1 MRDNLVRLL
10 IMIATI
16 DDIPVFNAT
25 LDEDC
30 GIIRV
35 SLVDDPAVSKDFQ
48 VFKANARP
56 MLYAVQDED
65 KHLVRGVIM
74 RADYPIYR
82 RDKSLGEYYIVY
94 KPDVIRQMAEKYLT
108 EDRANNVNIM
118 HKEDSDVEGVNM
130 VQWFIK
136 GAGVAIEGFD
146 DIADGSLFAEY
157 HVTNEDVWAEIK
169 AGTYKGFSL
178 EGYFNLEPEQSKD
191 YVQDVIDKW
200 GEYFSKI
207 KNMANFKKFAT
218 ALAKMLAKFASITT
232 DKGVLVWDT
241 EDDLK
246 VGDSVYVQGEDGT
259 RVKAEDGDYKTD
271 DGKVIKVADGKVAEI
286 VDDDAEVK
294 LGSVDTDKGKLY
306 AEGEGDLKAGDAVY
320 SDEKKETPA
329 ADGDYVTPDG
339 KTIVVKDGKVS
350 EIKDPAAEVAGAATQ
365 KFEGEDL
372 SARLDKLENIV
383 KLIITYCYIPLLD
396 ENGNFLLSKE
406 EPKETLCGR
415 LDALETA
422 MDNVATILE
431 KMGKAP
437 KAAPATEE
445 FKTTTEQKVD
455 NPRTASLMRILNAGR

>member
-1 MRDNLVRLL
+1 
-10 IMIATI
+10 MIATI

-82 RDKSLGEYYIVY
+82 RDKSLGEYYMVC

-136 GAGVAIEGFD
+136 GAGVTIEGFD

-246 VGDSVYVQGEDGT
+246 AGDSVYVQGEDGT

-286 VDDDAEVK
+286 VDDEAEVK

-350 EIKDPAAEVAGAATQ
+350 EIKDPAAEVAATATQ

-372 SARLDKLENIV
+372 SARLDKLEGIV

-396 ENGNFLLSKE
+396 KNGDFIFSKE
-406 EPKETLCGR
+406 KPKETLCGR

>member
-1 MRDNLVRLL
+1 
-10 IMIATI
+10 MITTL
-16 DDIPVFNAT
+16 DGIPVFNAT

-35 SLVDDPAVSKDFQ
+35 SLVDNPAVSKDFQ

-82 RDKSLGEYYIVY
+82 RDKSLGEYYIIY

-108 EDRANNVNIM
+108 EDCANNVNIM
-118 HKEDSDVEGVNM
+118 HKENSDVEGVNM

-207 KNMANFKKFAT
+207 KNMAKFKKFAT

-246 VGDSVYVQGEDGT
+246 AGDSVYVQSEDGT

-306 AEGEGDLKAGDAVY
+306 ADGEGDLKAGDAVY

-329 ADGDYVTPDG
+329 ADGDYVTADG
-339 KTIVVKDGKVS
+339 KTIVVKDGKVY
-350 EIKDPAAEVAGAATQ
+350 EIKDPAAQVAGAATQ

-406 EPKETLCGR
+406 KPKETLGGR

-437 KAAPATEE
+437 KAAPAIEE

>member
-1 MRDNLVRLL
+1 
-10 IMIATI
+10 MIATI

-35 SLVDDPAVSKDFQ
+35 SLVDDPAVSKNFQ
-48 VFKANARP
+48 VFNASARP

-118 HKEDSDVEGVNM
+118 HKEGSDVEGVNM

-178 EGYFNLEPEQSKD
+178 EGYFNLEPEQNEN

-246 VGDSVYVQGEDGT
+246 AGDSVYVQSEDGT

-286 VDDDAEVK
+286 MDDDAEVK

-306 AEGEGDLKAGDAVY
+306 AEGYDDLKAGDAVY
-320 SDEKKETPA
+320 ADEEKATPA

-350 EIKDPAAEVAGAATQ
+350 EIKDPEAEVDFANVH
-365 KFEGEDL
+365 KFEGEEGEDITK
-372 SARLDKLENIV
+372 RIERLENIV

-445 FKTTTEQKVD
+445 FKTTTEQKAD

>member
-1 MRDNLVRLL
+1 
-10 IMIATI
+10 MIATI

-35 SLVDDPAVSKDFQ
+35 SLVDDPAVSKNFQ

-118 HKEDSDVEGVNM
+118 HKEGSDVEGVNM

-136 GAGVAIEGFD
+136 GSGVAIEGFD

-178 EGYFNLEPEQSKD
+178 EGYFNLEPEQNED

-246 VGDSVYVQGEDGT
+246 AGDSVYVQSEDGT

-271 DGKVIKVADGKVAEI
+271 DGK
-286 VDDDAEVK
+286 
-294 LGSVDTDKGKLY
+294 
-306 AEGEGDLKAGDAVY
+306 
-320 SDEKKETPA
+320 
-329 ADGDYVTPDG
+329 
-339 KTIVVKDGKVS
+339 TIVVKDGKVS
-350 EIKDPAAEVAGAATQ
+350 EIKDPKAEVAAAATQ

-372 SARLDKLENIV
+372 SARLDKLESIV

-396 ENGNFLLSKE
+396 ENGNFIFSKE
-406 EPKETLCGR
+406 KPKETLCGR

-445 FKTTTEQKVD
+445 FKTTTEQKID

>member
-1 MRDNLVRLL
+1 
-10 IMIATI
+10 MIATI

-35 SLVDDPAVSKDFQ
+35 SLVDDPAVSKAFQ

-118 HKEDSDVEGVNM
+118 HKEGSDVDGVNM

-136 GAGVAIEGFD
+136 GAGVQIEGFD

-157 HVTNEDVWAEIK
+157 HVTNEEVWAEIK

-178 EGYFNLEPEQSKD
+178 EGYFNLEPEQNRD
-191 YVQDVIDKW
+191 YVQDVIDEW

-207 KNMANFKKFAT
+207 KNMTKFKKFAT

-246 VGDSVYVQGEDGT
+246 AGDSVYVQSEDGT

-271 DGKVIKVADGKVAEI
+271 DGKIIKVADGKVAEI
-286 VDDDAEVK
+286 VDDEAEVK

-306 AEGEGDLKAGDAVY
+306 AEGYDDLKAGDAVY
-320 SDEKKETPA
+320 ADEQKTTPA
-329 ADGDYVTPDG
+329 ADGDYVTADG

-350 EIKDPAAEVAGAATQ
+350 EIKDPEAEVDFS
-365 KFEGEDL
+365 KEHNFEGEVGEDL
-372 SARLDKLENIV
+372 TKRIERLENIV
-383 KLIITYCYIPLLD
+383 KLIINFCYLPLLD
-396 ENGNFLLSKE
+396 ENGNFVFSKE
-406 EPKETLCGR
+406 EPKDTLGGR

-445 FKTTTEQKVD
+445 FKTTTEQKID

>member
-1 MRDNLVRLL
+1 
-10 IMIATI
+10 MIATI

-25 LDEDC
+25 LDKDC

-82 RDKSLGEYYIVY
+82 RNKSLGEYYIVY

-136 GAGVAIEGFD
+136 GAGVAIDGFD

-157 HVTNEDVWAEIK
+157 HVTNKDVWAEIK
-169 AGTYKGFSL
+169 AGIYKGFSL
-178 EGYFNLEPEQSKD
+178 EGLFNLEPEQNKD

-246 VGDSVYVQGEDGT
+246 AGDSVYVQGEDGT

-286 VDDDAEVK
+286 VDDDAQVK

-350 EIKDPAAEVAGAATQ
+350 EIKDPEAHVAAAATQ

-372 SARLDKLENIV
+372 SARLDKLESIV
-383 KLIITYCYIPLLD
+383 KLIITYCYIPLLN
-396 ENGNFLLSKE
+396 ENGDFLLSKE

-437 KAAPATEE
+437 KAAPATVE
-445 FKTTTEQKVD
+445 FKTQAEQPKVD

>member
-1 MRDNLVRLL
+1 
-10 IMIATI
+10 MIATI

-35 SLVDDPAVSKDFQ
+35 SLVDDPAVSKNFQ
-48 VFKANARP
+48 VFNANARP

-118 HKEDSDVEGVNM
+118 HKEGSDVEGVNM

-178 EGYFNLEPEQSKD
+178 EGYFNLEPEQNED

-246 VGDSVYVQGEDGT
+246 AGDSVYVQSEDGT

-294 LGSVDTDKGKLY
+294 LGSVDTDKGRLY
-306 AEGEGDLKAGDAVY
+306 AEGYDDLKAGAAVY
-320 SDEKKETPA
+320 SDEKMETPA

-350 EIKDPAAEVAGAATQ
+350 EIKDPEAEVDFAKAH
-365 KFEGEDL
+365 KFEGEVGDDL
-372 SARLDKLENIV
+372 TKRIERLENVV
-383 KLIITYCYIPLLD
+383 KLIINFCYLPLLD
-396 ENGNFLLSKE
+396 ENGNFIFSKE
-406 EPKETLCGR
+406 KPKETICGR

-445 FKTTTEQKVD
+445 FKTTTEQKID
-455 NPRTASLMRILNAGR
+455 NPRTTSLMRILNAGR

>member
-1 MRDNLVRLL
+1 
-10 IMIATI
+10 MIATI

-48 VFKANARP
+48 VFNANARP

-82 RDKSLGEYYIVY
+82 RDKKLGEYYIVY

-118 HKEDSDVEGVNM
+118 HKEGSDVEGVNM

-136 GAGVAIEGFD
+136 GAGVAIDGFD

-178 EGYFNLEPEQSKD
+178 EGYFNLEPEQSED
-191 YVQDVIDKW
+191 YVQNVIDKW

-207 KNMANFKKFAT
+207 KNMTKFKKFAT

-246 VGDSVYVQGEDGT
+246 AGDSVYVQNEDGT

-294 LGSVDTDKGKLY
+294 LGSVDTDKGRLY
-306 AEGEGDLKAGDAVY
+306 AEGYDDLKAGAAVY
-320 SDEKKETPA
+320 SDENMATPA

-350 EIKDPAAEVAGAATQ
+350 EIKDPEAEVDFAKAH
-365 KFEGEDL
+365 KFEGEGDDL
-372 SARLDKLENIV
+372 YSRIDKLETIV
-383 KLIITYCYIPLLD
+383 KLIINFCYLPLLD
-396 ENGNFLLSKE
+396 ENGNFVFSKE
-406 EPKETLCGR
+406 EPKETICGR

-445 FKTTTEQKVD
+445 FKTTTEQKID

>member
-1 MRDNLVRLL
+1 
-10 IMIATI
+10 MIATI

-82 RDKSLGEYYIVY
+82 RDKKLGEYYVIY

-118 HKEDSDVEGVNM
+118 HKEGSDVEGVNM

-136 GAGVAIEGFD
+136 GSGVQIEGFD

-178 EGYFNLEPEQSKD
+178 EGYFCLEPEQSKD

-246 VGDSVYVQGEDGT
+246 AGDSVYVQGEDGT

-286 VDDDAEVK
+286 VDDEAEVK

-306 AEGEGDLKAGDAVY
+306 AEGEGDLKAGDAVF

-329 ADGDYVTPDG
+329 ADGDYVTADG

-350 EIKDPAAEVAGAATQ
+350 EIKDPAAEVTAAAQ
-365 KFEGEDL
+365 KFEGEQGDDL
-372 SARLDKLENIV
+372 TKRIERLENIV
-383 KLIITYCYIPLLD
+383 KLIINFCCLPLLD
-396 ENGNFLLSKE
+396 KNGDFLLSKE
-406 EPKETLCGR
+406 EPKETIGGR

>member
-1 MRDNLVRLL
+1 
-10 IMIATI
+10 MIATI

-25 LDEDC
+25 IDEDC

-35 SLVDDPAVSKDFQ
+35 SLVDDPAVSKNFQ
-48 VFKANARP
+48 VFNANARP

-118 HKEDSDVEGVNM
+118 HKEGSDVEGVNM

-136 GAGVAIEGFD
+136 GAGVAIDGFD

-178 EGYFNLEPEQSKD
+178 EGYFNLEPEQNEN

-246 VGDSVYVQGEDGT
+246 AGDSVYVQSEDGT

-286 VDDDAEVK
+286 MDDDAEVK

-306 AEGEGDLKAGDAVY
+306 AEGYDDLKAGDAVY
-320 SDEKKETPA
+320 ADEEKATPA

-350 EIKDPAAEVAGAATQ
+350 EIKDPEAEVDFANVH
-365 KFEGEDL
+365 KFEGEEGEDITK
-372 SARLDKLENIV
+372 RIERLENIV

-415 LDALETA
+415 LDALEAA

-445 FKTTTEQKVD
+445 FKTTTEQKAD

>member
-1 MRDNLVRLL
+1 
-10 IMIATI
+10 MIATI
-16 DDIPVFNAT
+16 DNIPVFNAV

-48 VFKANARP
+48 VFKENARP

-108 EDRANNVNIM
+108 EDRANNVNLM
-118 HKEDSDVEGVNM
+118 HKEDSDVEGVSL

-169 AGTYKGFSL
+169 AGMYKGFSL
-178 EGYFNLEPEQSKD
+178 EGYFYLEPEQSKD

-246 VGDSVYVQGEDGT
+246 AGDSVYVQGEDGT

-286 VDDDAEVK
+286 VDDEAEVK
-294 LGSVDTDKGKLY
+294 LDSVDTDKGKLY

-445 FKTTTEQKVD
+445 FKTTTEQPKTD

>member
-1 MRDNLVRLL
+1 
-10 IMIATI
+10 MIATI

-35 SLVDDPAVSKDFQ
+35 SLVDDPAVSKNFQ
-48 VFKANARP
+48 VFNASARP

-118 HKEDSDVEGVNM
+118 HKEGSDVEGVNM

-136 GAGVAIEGFD
+136 GAGVAIDGFD

-200 GEYFSKI
+200 GEYFQKI

-246 VGDSVYVQGEDGT
+246 AGDSVYVQSEDGT

-286 VDDDAEVK
+286 VDDEAEVK

-306 AEGEGDLKAGDAVY
+306 AEGYDDLKAGDAVY
-320 SDEKKETPA
+320 ADEEKATPA

-350 EIKDPAAEVAGAATQ
+350 EIKDPEAEVDFANVH
-365 KFEGEDL
+365 KFEGEEGEDITK
-372 SARLDKLENIV
+372 RIERLENIV

-415 LDALETA
+415 LDALESA

-445 FKTTTEQKVD
+445 FKTTTEQKAD

>member
-1 MRDNLVRLL
+1 
-10 IMIATI
+10 MIATI

-25 LDEDC
+25 IDEDC

-35 SLVDDPAVSKDFQ
+35 SLVDDPAVSKAFQ
-48 VFKANARP
+48 VFKTDARP

-118 HKEDSDVEGVNM
+118 HKEGSDVEGVNM

-178 EGYFNLEPEQSKD
+178 EGYFNLEPEQNED

-246 VGDSVYVQGEDGT
+246 AGDSVYVQSEDGT

-306 AEGEGDLKAGDAVY
+306 AEGYDDLKAGDAVY
-320 SDEKKETPA
+320 ADEQKATPA

-350 EIKDPAAEVAGAATQ
+350 EIKDPEAEVDFS
-365 KFEGEDL
+365 KEHNFEGEVGEDL
-372 SARLDKLENIV
+372 TKRIERLENIV
-383 KLIITYCYIPLLD
+383 KLIINFCYLPLLD
-396 ENGNFLLSKE
+396 ENGNFVFSKE
-406 EPKETLCGR
+406 EPKETLGGR

-445 FKTTTEQKVD
+445 FKTTTEQKID

>member
-1 MRDNLVRLL
+1 
-10 IMIATI
+10 MIATI

-48 VFKANARP
+48 VFKANVRQ
-56 MLYAVQDED
+56 MLYTVQDED

-246 VGDSVYVQGEDGT
+246 AGDSVYVQGEDGT

-350 EIKDPAAEVAGAATQ
+350 EIKDPAAEVAADATQ
-365 KFEGEDL
+365 KLEGEDL
-372 SARLDKLENIV
+372 SARLDKLESIV
-383 KLIITYCYIPLLD
+383 KLIISYCYIPLLD

>member
-1 MRDNLVRLL
+1 
-10 IMIATI
+10 MIATI

-25 LDEDC
+25 LNEDC

-246 VGDSVYVQGEDGT
+246 AGDSVYVQGEDGT
-259 RVKAEDGDYKTD
+259 RVKAEDGNYKTD
-271 DGKVIKVADGKVAEI
+271 DGKVIKVVDGKVAEI

-306 AEGEGDLKAGDAVY
+306 AEDEGDLKAGDAVY
-320 SDEKKETPA
+320 SDEKKETPV
-329 ADGDYVTPDG
+329 ADGDYVTADG

-350 EIKDPAAEVAGAATQ
+350 EIKDPEAEVAAAATQ

-372 SARLDKLENIV
+372 SARLERLENIV
-383 KLIITYCYIPLLD
+383 KLIINFCYLPLLD

-437 KAAPATEE
+437 KAASATEE

>member
-1 MRDNLVRLL
+1 
-10 IMIATI
+10 MIATI

-35 SLVDDPAVSKDFQ
+35 SLVDDPAVSKNFQ
-48 VFKANARP
+48 VFNANARP

-94 KPDVIRQMAEKYLT
+94 KPDVIRQMAEKYLS

-118 HKEDSDVEGVNM
+118 HKEGSDVEGVNM

-136 GAGVAIEGFD
+136 GAGVAIDGFD

-178 EGYFNLEPEQSKD
+178 EGYFNLEPEQNEN

-246 VGDSVYVQGEDGT
+246 AGDSVYVQSEDGT

-286 VDDDAEVK
+286 VDDEAEVK

-306 AEGEGDLKAGDAVY
+306 AEGYDDLKAGDAVY
-320 SDEKKETPA
+320 ADEKKATPA

-350 EIKDPAAEVAGAATQ
+350 EIKDPEAEVDFANVH
-365 KFEGEDL
+365 KFEGEEGEDITK
-372 SARLDKLENIV
+372 RIERLENIV

-415 LDALETA
+415 LDALEAA

-445 FKTTTEQKVD
+445 FKTTTEQKAD

>member
-1 MRDNLVRLL
+1 
-10 IMIATI
+10 MIATI

-25 LDEDC
+25 IDEDC

-35 SLVDDPAVSKDFQ
+35 SLVDDPAVSKAFQ
-48 VFKANARP
+48 VFKAGARP

-118 HKEDSDVEGVNM
+118 HKEGSDVEGVNM

-178 EGYFNLEPEQSKD
+178 EGYFNLEPEQNED

-246 VGDSVYVQGEDGT
+246 AGDSVYVQSEDGT

-306 AEGEGDLKAGDAVY
+306 AEGYDDLKAGDAVY
-320 SDEKKETPA
+320 ADEQKATPA

-350 EIKDPAAEVAGAATQ
+350 EIKDPEAEVDFS
-365 KFEGEDL
+365 KEHNFEGEVGEDL
-372 SARLDKLENIV
+372 TKRIERLENIV
-383 KLIITYCYIPLLD
+383 KLIINFCYLPLLD
-396 ENGNFLLSKE
+396 ENGNFVFSKE
-406 EPKETLCGR
+406 EPKETLGGR

-445 FKTTTEQKVD
+445 FKTTTEQKID

>member
-1 MRDNLVRLL
+1 
-10 IMIATI
+10 MIATI

-35 SLVDDPAVSKDFQ
+35 SLVDDPAVSKNFQ
-48 VFKANARP
+48 VFNASARP

-118 HKEDSDVEGVNM
+118 HKEGSDVEGVNM

-136 GAGVAIEGFD
+136 GAGVAIDGFD

-178 EGYFNLEPEQSKD
+178 EGYFNLEPEQNEN

-246 VGDSVYVQGEDGT
+246 AGDSVYVQSEDGT

-286 VDDDAEVK
+286 VDDEAEVK

-306 AEGEGDLKAGDAVY
+306 AEGYDDLKAGDAVY
-320 SDEKKETPA
+320 ADEGKATPA

-350 EIKDPAAEVAGAATQ
+350 EIKDPEAEVDFANVH
-365 KFEGEDL
+365 KFEGEEGEDITK
-372 SARLDKLENIV
+372 RIERLENIV

-445 FKTTTEQKVD
+445 FKTTTEQKAD

>member
-1 MRDNLVRLL
+1 
-10 IMIATI
+10 
-16 DDIPVFNAT
+16 
-25 LDEDC
+25 
-30 GIIRV
+30 
-35 SLVDDPAVSKDFQ
+35 
-48 VFKANARP
+48 

-118 HKEDSDVEGVNM
+118 HKEGSDVEGVNM

-178 EGYFNLEPEQSKD
+178 EGYFNLEPEQNEN

-246 VGDSVYVQGEDGT
+246 AGDSVYVQSEDGT

-286 VDDDAEVK
+286 MDDEAEVK

-306 AEGEGDLKAGDAVY
+306 AEGYDDLKAGDAVY
-320 SDEKKETPA
+320 ADEEKATPA

-350 EIKDPAAEVAGAATQ
+350 EIKDPEAEVDFANVH
-365 KFEGEDL
+365 KFEGEEGEDITK
-372 SARLDKLENIV
+372 RIERLENIV

-415 LDALETA
+415 LDALEAA

-445 FKTTTEQKVD
+445 FKTTTEQKAD

>member
-1 MRDNLVRLL
+1 
-10 IMIATI
+10 MIATI

-25 LDEDC
+25 IDEDC

-35 SLVDDPAVSKDFQ
+35 SLVDNPAVSKNFQ
-48 VFKANARP
+48 VFKANAQP

-82 RDKSLGEYYIVY
+82 RDKKLGEYYVVY
-94 KPDVIRQMAEKYLT
+94 KPDVIRQMAEKYLK

-118 HKEDSDVEGVNM
+118 HKEGSDVEGVNM

-136 GAGVAIEGFD
+136 GAGVAIDGFD

-169 AGTYKGFSL
+169 AGTYKGFSI
-178 EGYFNLEPEQSKD
+178 EVYFNLEPEQNEN

-246 VGDSVYVQGEDGT
+246 AGDSVYVQGEDGT

-271 DGKVIKVADGKVAEI
+271 DGKVIKVVDGKVAEI
-286 VDDDAEVK
+286 VDDEAEVK
-294 LGSVDTDKGKLY
+294 LGSVDTDKGRLY
-306 AEGEGDLKAGDAVY
+306 AEGDDDLKAGDAVFA
-320 SDEKKETPA
+320 DEKKETPA
-329 ADGDYVTPDG
+329 ADGDYVTADG

-350 EIKDPAAEVAGAATQ
+350 EIKDPKAEVATAATQ

-372 SARLDKLENIV
+372 SARLDKLERIV
-383 KLIITYCYIPLLD
+383 KLIINFCYLPLLD
-396 ENGNFLLSKE
+396 GDGNFLFSKE
-406 EPKETLCGR
+406 KPKDTLCGR

-445 FKTTTEQKVD
+445 FKTTTEQKID

>member
-1 MRDNLVRLL
+1 
-10 IMIATI
+10 
-16 DDIPVFNAT
+16 
-25 LDEDC
+25 
-30 GIIRV
+30 
-35 SLVDDPAVSKDFQ
+35 
-48 VFKANARP
+48 

-118 HKEDSDVEGVNM
+118 HKEGSDVEGVNM

-178 EGYFNLEPEQSKD
+178 EGYFNLEPEQNED

-246 VGDSVYVQGEDGT
+246 AGDSVYVQSEDGT

-306 AEGEGDLKAGDAVY
+306 AEGYDDLKAGDAVY
-320 SDEKKETPA
+320 ADEQKATPA

-350 EIKDPAAEVAGAATQ
+350 EIKDPEAEVDFS
-365 KFEGEDL
+365 KEHNFEGEVGEDL
-372 SARLDKLENIV
+372 TKRIERLENIV
-383 KLIITYCYIPLLD
+383 KLIINFCYLPLLD
-396 ENGNFLLSKE
+396 ENGNFVFSKE
-406 EPKETLCGR
+406 EPKGTLGGR

-445 FKTTTEQKVD
+445 FKTTTEQKID

>member
-1 MRDNLVRLL
+1 
-10 IMIATI
+10 MIATI

-35 SLVDDPAVSKDFQ
+35 SLVDDPAVSKNFQ
-48 VFKANARP
+48 VFNANARP

-118 HKEDSDVEGVNM
+118 HKEGSDVEGVNM

-136 GAGVAIEGFD
+136 GAGVAIDGFD

-178 EGYFNLEPEQSKD
+178 EGYFNLEPEQNEN

-200 GEYFSKI
+200 GEYFQKI

-246 VGDSVYVQGEDGT
+246 AGDSVYVQSEDGT

-286 VDDDAEVK
+286 MDDDAEVK

-306 AEGEGDLKAGDAVY
+306 AEGYDDLKAGDAVY
-320 SDEKKETPA
+320 ADEEKATPA

-350 EIKDPAAEVAGAATQ
+350 EIKDPQAEVDFANVH
-365 KFEGEDL
+365 KFEGEEGEDITK
-372 SARLDKLENIV
+372 RIERLENIV

-415 LDALETA
+415 LDALEAA

-445 FKTTTEQKVD
+445 FKTTTEQKAD

>member
-1 MRDNLVRLL
+1 
-10 IMIATI
+10 MIATI

-246 VGDSVYVQGEDGT
+246 AGDSVYVQGEDGT

-329 ADGDYVTPDG
+329 ADGDYVTADG

-445 FKTTTEQKVD
+445 FKTTTEQPKTD

>member
-1 MRDNLVRLL
+1 
-10 IMIATI
+10 MIATI

-25 LDEDC
+25 LDENC

-56 MLYAVQDED
+56 MLYAVQNED

-74 RADYPIYR
+74 RADYPIR
-82 RDKSLGEYYIVY
+82 RRNKSLGEYYVVY
-94 KPDVIRQMAEKYLT
+94 KPDVIRQMAEKYLA

-118 HKEDSDVEGVNM
+118 HKKDSDVEGVNM

-136 GAGVAIEGFD
+136 GAGVAIDGFD
-146 DIADGSLFAEY
+146 DISDGSLFAEY

-178 EGYFNLEPEQSKD
+178 EGYFNLEPEQNEN

-246 VGDSVYVQGEDGT
+246 AGDSVYVQGEDGT

-271 DGKVIKVADGKVAEI
+271 DRKVIKVVDGKVAEI
-286 VDDDAEVK
+286 VDDKAEVK

-306 AEGEGDLKAGDAVY
+306 ADGDDDLEAGAAVY

-350 EIKDPAAEVAGAATQ
+350 EIKDPKTEVATGATQ
-365 KFEGEDL
+365 KLEGEDL
-372 SARLDKLENIV
+372 SARLDKLESIV
-383 KLIITYCYIPLLD
+383 KLIIYFCYLPLLD
-396 ENGNFLLSKE
+396 GDGNFIFSKE
-406 EPKETLCGR
+406 KPKETLGGR

-445 FKTTTEQKVD
+445 FKTTTEQKID

>member
-1 MRDNLVRLL
+1 
-10 IMIATI
+10 MIATI

-35 SLVDDPAVSKDFQ
+35 SLVDDPAVSKNFQ

-118 HKEDSDVEGVNM
+118 HKEGSDVEGVNM

-136 GAGVAIEGFD
+136 GAGVAIDGFD

-178 EGYFNLEPEQSKD
+178 EGYFNLEPEQNEN

-207 KNMANFKKFAT
+207 KNMAKFKKFAT

-246 VGDSVYVQGEDGT
+246 AGDSVYVQGEDGT

-271 DGKVIKVADGKVAEI
+271 DGKVIKVVDGKVAEI

-294 LGSVDTDKGKLY
+294 LGSVDTDKGRLY
-306 AEGEGDLKAGDAVY
+306 ADGEGDLKAGDAVY
-320 SDEKKETPA
+320 ADEKKETPA

-350 EIKDPAAEVAGAATQ
+350 EIKDPKAEVATAATQ

-372 SARLDKLENIV
+372 SARLDKLEIIV

-406 EPKETLCGR
+406 KPKETLCGR
-415 LDALETA
+415 LDALESA

-437 KAAPATEE
+437 KAVPATEE
-445 FKTTTEQKVD
+445 FKTTTEQKIE

>member
-1 MRDNLVRLL
+1 
-10 IMIATI
+10 MIATI
-16 DDIPVFNAT
+16 DDIPVFNAI

-35 SLVDDPAVSKDFQ
+35 SLVDDPAVSKNFQ
-48 VFKANARP
+48 VFNASARP

-118 HKEDSDVEGVNM
+118 HKEGSDVEGVNM

-178 EGYFNLEPEQSKD
+178 EGYFNLEPEQSRD

-246 VGDSVYVQGEDGT
+246 AGDSVYVQSEDGT

-286 VDDDAEVK
+286 VDDEAEVK

-306 AEGEGDLKAGDAVY
+306 AEGYDDLKAGDAVY
-320 SDEKKETPA
+320 ADEEKATPA

-350 EIKDPAAEVAGAATQ
+350 EIKDPEAEVDFANVH
-365 KFEGEDL
+365 KFEGEEGEDITK
-372 SARLDKLENIV
+372 RIERLENIV

-445 FKTTTEQKVD
+445 FKTTTEQKAD

>member
-1 MRDNLVRLL
+1 
-10 IMIATI
+10 MIATI

-35 SLVDDPAVSKDFQ
+35 SLVDDPAVSKNFQ
-48 VFKANARP
+48 VFNASARP

-74 RADYPIYR
+74 RANYPIYR

-118 HKEDSDVEGVNM
+118 HKEGSDVEGVNM

-136 GAGVAIEGFD
+136 GAGVAIDGFD

-178 EGYFNLEPEQSKD
+178 EGYFNLEPEQNEN

-246 VGDSVYVQGEDGT
+246 AGDSVYVQSEDGT

-286 VDDDAEVK
+286 MDDDAEVK

-306 AEGEGDLKAGDAVY
+306 AEGYDDLKAGDAVY
-320 SDEKKETPA
+320 ADEGKATPA

-350 EIKDPAAEVAGAATQ
+350 EIKDPEAEVDFANVH
-365 KFEGEDL
+365 KFEGEEGEDITK
-372 SARLDKLENIV
+372 RIERLENIV

-415 LDALETA
+415 LDALEAA

-445 FKTTTEQKVD
+445 FKTTTEQKAD

>member
-1 MRDNLVRLL
+1 
-10 IMIATI
+10 MIATI

-35 SLVDDPAVSKDFQ
+35 SLVDDPAVSKNFQ

-118 HKEDSDVEGVNM
+118 HKEGSDVEGVNM

-178 EGYFNLEPEQSKD
+178 EGYFNLEPEQNED

-246 VGDSVYVQGEDGT
+246 AGDSVYVQSEDGT

-286 VDDDAEVK
+286 VDDEAEVK
-294 LGSVDTDKGKLY
+294 LGSVDTDKGRLY
-306 AEGEGDLKAGDAVY
+306 AEGDDDLKAGAAVY
-320 SDEKKETPA
+320 SDEKMETPA

-350 EIKDPAAEVAGAATQ
+350 EIKDPEAEVDFAKAH
-365 KFEGEDL
+365 KFEGEEGDDL
-372 SARLDKLENIV
+372 TKRIERLENVV
-383 KLIITYCYIPLLD
+383 KLIINFCYLPLLD
-396 ENGNFLLSKE
+396 ENGNFLFSKE
-406 EPKETLCGR
+406 KPKETLGGR

-445 FKTTTEQKVD
+445 FKTTTEQKID

>member
-1 MRDNLVRLL
+1 
-10 IMIATI
+10 MIATI
-16 DDIPVFNAT
+16 DNIPVFNAV

-82 RDKSLGEYYIVY
+82 RNKSLGEYYIVY

-178 EGYFNLEPEQSKD
+178 EGYFNLEPEQNKD

-246 VGDSVYVQGEDGT
+246 
-259 RVKAEDGDYKTD
+259 
-271 DGKVIKVADGKVAEI
+271 
-286 VDDDAEVK
+286 
-294 LGSVDTDKGKLY
+294 
-306 AEGEGDLKAGDAVY
+306 AGDAVF

-329 ADGDYVTPDG
+329 ADGDYVTADG

-350 EIKDPAAEVAGAATQ
+350 EIKDPEAKVAAASQ

-372 SARLDKLENIV
+372 TKRIEHLENMV
-383 KLIITYCYIPLLD
+383 KLIISYCYLPLLD

-406 EPKETLCGR
+406 EPKETLGGR

>member
-1 MRDNLVRLL
+1 
-10 IMIATI
+10 MIATI

-35 SLVDDPAVSKDFQ
+35 SLVDDPAVSKNFQ
-48 VFKANARP
+48 VFNASARP
-56 MLYAVQDED
+56 MLYALQDED

-118 HKEDSDVEGVNM
+118 HKEGSDVEGVNM

-178 EGYFNLEPEQSKD
+178 EGYFNLEPEQNEN

-246 VGDSVYVQGEDGT
+246 AGDSVYVQSEDGT

-286 VDDDAEVK
+286 MDDDAEVK

-306 AEGEGDLKAGDAVY
+306 AEGYDDLKAGDAVY
-320 SDEKKETPA
+320 ADEEKATPA

-350 EIKDPAAEVAGAATQ
+350 EIKDPEAEVDFANVH
-365 KFEGEDL
+365 KFEGEEGEDITK
-372 SARLDKLENIV
+372 RIERLENIV

-445 FKTTTEQKVD
+445 FKTTTEQKAD

>member
-1 MRDNLVRLL
+1 
-10 IMIATI
+10 MIATI

-48 VFKANARP
+48 VFNANARP

-118 HKEDSDVEGVNM
+118 HKEGSDVEGVNM

-246 VGDSVYVQGEDGT
+246 AGDSVYVQGEDGT

-286 VDDDAEVK
+286 VDDEAEVK
-294 LGSVDTDKGKLY
+294 LGSVDTDKGRLY
-306 AEGEGDLKAGDAVY
+306 AEGYDDLKAGAAVY
-320 SDEKKETPA
+320 SDEKMETPA

-350 EIKDPAAEVAGAATQ
+350 EIKDPEAEVDFAKEH
-365 KFEGEDL
+365 KFEGEVGEDL
-372 SARLDKLENIV
+372 TKRIERLENVV
-383 KLIITYCYIPLLD
+383 KLIINLCYLPLLD
-396 ENGNFLLSKE
+396 ENGNFIFSKE
-406 EPKETLCGR
+406 KPKETLGGR

-445 FKTTTEQKVD
+445 FKTTTEQKID

>member
-1 MRDNLVRLL
+1 
-10 IMIATI
+10 MIATI

-25 LDEDC
+25 LDENC

-56 MLYAVQDED
+56 MLYAVQNED

-74 RADYPIYR
+74 RADYPIR
-82 RDKSLGEYYIVY
+82 RRNKSLGEYYVVY
-94 KPDVIRQMAEKYLT
+94 KPDVIRQMAEKYLA

-118 HKEDSDVEGVNM
+118 HKKDSDVEGVNM

-136 GAGVAIEGFD
+136 GTGVAIDGFD
-146 DIADGSLFAEY
+146 DISDGSLFAEY

-178 EGYFNLEPEQSKD
+178 EGYFNLEPEQNEN

-246 VGDSVYVQGEDGT
+246 AGDSVYVQGEDGT

-271 DGKVIKVADGKVAEI
+271 DRKVIKVVDGKVAEI
-286 VDDDAEVK
+286 VDDKAEVK

-306 AEGEGDLKAGDAVY
+306 ADGDDDLEAGAAVY

-350 EIKDPAAEVAGAATQ
+350 EIKDPKAEVATGATQ
-365 KFEGEDL
+365 KLEGEDL
-372 SARLDKLENIV
+372 SARLDKLESIV
-383 KLIITYCYIPLLD
+383 KLIIYFCYLPLLD
-396 ENGNFLLSKE
+396 GDGNFIFSKE
-406 EPKETLCGR
+406 KPKETLGGR

-445 FKTTTEQKVD
+445 FKTTTEQKID

>member
-1 MRDNLVRLL
+1 
-10 IMIATI
+10 MIATI

-35 SLVDDPAVSKDFQ
+35 SLVDDPAVSKNFQ
-48 VFKANARP
+48 VFNASARP

-118 HKEDSDVEGVNM
+118 HKEGSDVEGVNM

-136 GAGVAIEGFD
+136 GAGVAIDGFD

-200 GEYFSKI
+200 GEYFQKI

-246 VGDSVYVQGEDGT
+246 AGDSVYVQSEDGT

-286 VDDDAEVK
+286 MDDDAEVK

-306 AEGEGDLKAGDAVY
+306 AEGYDDLKAGDAVY
-320 SDEKKETPA
+320 ADEKKATPA

-350 EIKDPAAEVAGAATQ
+350 EIKDPEAEVDFANVH
-365 KFEGEDL
+365 KFEGEEGEDITK
-372 SARLDKLENIV
+372 RIERLENIV

-396 ENGNFLLSKE
+396 ENGNFLFSKE
-406 EPKETLCGR
+406 KPKETLCGR
-415 LDALETA
+415 LDALEAA

-445 FKTTTEQKVD
+445 FKTTTEQKAD

>member
-1 MRDNLVRLL
+1 
-10 IMIATI
+10 MIATI

-35 SLVDDPAVSKDFQ
+35 SLVDDPAVSKNFQ
-48 VFKANARP
+48 VFKESARP
-56 MLYAVQDED
+56 MLYAVQNED

-82 RDKSLGEYYIVY
+82 RDKSFGEYYIVY

-108 EDRANNVNIM
+108 EDRTNNVNIM
-118 HKEDSDVEGVNM
+118 HREGSDVEGVNM

-136 GAGVAIEGFD
+136 GAGVTIEGFD

-178 EGYFNLEPEQSKD
+178 EGYFNLEPEQNEN

-246 VGDSVYVQGEDGT
+246 AGDSVYVQSEDGT

-294 LGSVDTDKGKLY
+294 LGSVDTDKGRLY
-306 AEGEGDLKAGDAVY
+306 AEGYDDLKAGAAVY
-320 SDEKKETPA
+320 SDEKMETPA

-339 KTIVVKDGKVS
+339 KTIVVRDGKVS
-350 EIKDPAAEVAGAATQ
+350 EIKDPEAEVDFAKEH
-365 KFEGEDL
+365 KFEGEVGEDL
-372 SARLDKLENIV
+372 TKRIERLENVV
-383 KLIITYCYIPLLD
+383 KLIINFCYLPLLD
-396 ENGNFLLSKE
+396 ENGNFIFSKE
-406 EPKETLCGR
+406 KPKETLGGR

-445 FKTTTEQKVD
+445 FKTTTEQKID
-455 NPRTASLMRILNAGR
+455 NPRTTSLMRILNAGR

>member
-1 MRDNLVRLL
+1 
-10 IMIATI
+10 MIATI

-136 GAGVAIEGFD
+136 GAGVAIDGFD

-178 EGYFNLEPEQSKD
+178 EGYFNLEPEQNKD

-207 KNMANFKKFAT
+207 KNMAKLKKFAT

-246 VGDSVYVQGEDGT
+246 AGDSVYVQGEDGT

-350 EIKDPAAEVAGAATQ
+350 EIKDPAAEVAAATTQ

-372 SARLDKLENIV
+372 SARLDKLESIV

-396 ENGNFLLSKE
+396 ENGDFLLSKE

-415 LDALETA
+415 LDALESA

-455 NPRTASLMRILNAGR
+455 NPRQASLMRILNAGR

>member
-1 MRDNLVRLL
+1 
-10 IMIATI
+10 MIATI
-16 DDIPVFNAT
+16 DDIPVFNAI

-35 SLVDDPAVSKDFQ
+35 SLVDDPAVSKNFQ
-48 VFKANARP
+48 VFNASARP

-94 KPDVIRQMAEKYLT
+94 KPDVIRQMAEKYLS

-118 HKEDSDVEGVNM
+118 HKEGSDVEGVNM

-136 GAGVAIEGFD
+136 GAGVAIDGFD

-178 EGYFNLEPEQSKD
+178 EGYFNLEPEQNEN

-246 VGDSVYVQGEDGT
+246 AGDSVYVQSEDGT

-306 AEGEGDLKAGDAVY
+306 AEGYDDLKAGDAVY
-320 SDEKKETPA
+320 ADEEKATPA

-350 EIKDPAAEVAGAATQ
+350 EIKDPEAEVDFANVH
-365 KFEGEDL
+365 KFEGEEGEDITK
-372 SARLDKLENIV
+372 RIERLENIV

-415 LDALETA
+415 LDALEAA

-445 FKTTTEQKVD
+445 FKTTTEQKAD

>member
-1 MRDNLVRLL
+1 
-10 IMIATI
+10 MIATI

-25 LDEDC
+25 IDEDC

-35 SLVDDPAVSKDFQ
+35 SLVDDPAVSKAFQ
-48 VFKANARP
+48 VFKADARP

-118 HKEDSDVEGVNM
+118 HKEGSDVEGVNM

-178 EGYFNLEPEQSKD
+178 EGYFNLEPEQNED

-246 VGDSVYVQGEDGT
+246 AGDSVYVQSEDGT

-306 AEGEGDLKAGDAVY
+306 AEGYDDLKAGDAVY
-320 SDEKKETPA
+320 ADEQKATPA

-350 EIKDPAAEVAGAATQ
+350 EIKDPEAEVDFS
-365 KFEGEDL
+365 KEHNFEGEVGEDL
-372 SARLDKLENIV
+372 TKRIERLENIV
-383 KLIITYCYIPLLD
+383 KLIINFCYLPLLD
-396 ENGNFLLSKE
+396 ENGNFVFSKE
-406 EPKETLCGR
+406 EPKETLGGR

-445 FKTTTEQKVD
+445 FKTTTEQKID

>member
-1 MRDNLVRLL
+1 
-10 IMIATI
+10 
-16 DDIPVFNAT
+16 
-25 LDEDC
+25 
-30 GIIRV
+30 
-35 SLVDDPAVSKDFQ
+35 
-48 VFKANARP
+48 
-56 MLYAVQDED
+56 MLYAVQNED

-118 HKEDSDVEGVNM
+118 HKEGSDVEGVNM

-178 EGYFNLEPEQSKD
+178 EGYFNLEPEQNKD

-246 VGDSVYVQGEDGT
+246 AGDSVYVQSEDGT

-271 DGKVIKVADGKVAEI
+271 DGKVIKVVDGKVAEI

-294 LGSVDTDKGKLY
+294 LGSVDTDKGRLY
-306 AEGEGDLKAGDAVY
+306 ADGYDDLKAGSAVY
-320 SDEKKETPA
+320 SDEKMETPA

-350 EIKDPAAEVAGAATQ
+350 EIKDPEAEVDFAKDH
-365 KFEGEDL
+365 KFEGEVGEDL
-372 SARLDKLENIV
+372 NKRIERLENVV
-383 KLIITYCYIPLLD
+383 KLIINFCYLPLLD
-396 ENGNFLLSKE
+396 ENGNFVFSKE
-406 EPKETLCGR
+406 KPKETLCGR

-445 FKTTTEQKVD
+445 FKTTTEQKID
-455 NPRTASLMRILNAGR
+455 NPRTTSLMRILNAGR

>member
-1 MRDNLVRLL
+1 
-10 IMIATI
+10 MIATI

-25 LDEDC
+25 IDEDC

-35 SLVDDPAVSKDFQ
+35 SLVDDPAVSKNFQ
-48 VFKANARP
+48 VFKANAQP

-82 RDKSLGEYYIVY
+82 RDKKLGEYYVVY
-94 KPDVIRQMAEKYLT
+94 KPDVIRQMAEKYLK

-118 HKEDSDVEGVNM
+118 HKEGSDVEGVNM

-136 GAGVAIEGFD
+136 GAGVAIDGFD

-169 AGTYKGFSL
+169 AGTYKGFSI
-178 EGYFNLEPEQSKD
+178 EVYFNLEPEQNEN

-246 VGDSVYVQGEDGT
+246 AGDSVYVQGEDGT

-271 DGKVIKVADGKVAEI
+271 DGKVIKVVDGKVAEI
-286 VDDDAEVK
+286 VDDEAEVK
-294 LGSVDTDKGKLY
+294 LGSVDTDKGRLY
-306 AEGEGDLKAGDAVY
+306 AEGDDDLKAGDAVFA
-320 SDEKKETPA
+320 DEKKETPA
-329 ADGDYVTPDG
+329 ADGDYVTADG

-350 EIKDPAAEVAGAATQ
+350 EIKDPKAEVATAATQ

-372 SARLDKLENIV
+372 SARLDKLERIV
-383 KLIITYCYIPLLD
+383 KLIINFCYLPLLD
-396 ENGNFLLSKE
+396 GDGNFLFSKE
-406 EPKETLCGR
+406 KPKDTLCGR

-445 FKTTTEQKVD
+445 FKTTTEQKID

>member
-1 MRDNLVRLL
+1 
-10 IMIATI
+10 MIATI

-25 LDEDC
+25 LDENC

-56 MLYAVQDED
+56 MLYAVQNED

-74 RADYPIYR
+74 RADYPIR
-82 RDKSLGEYYIVY
+82 RRNKSLGEYYVVY
-94 KPDVIRQMAEKYLT
+94 KPDVIRQMAEKYLA

-118 HKEDSDVEGVNM
+118 HKEDSDVEGVYM

-136 GAGVAIEGFD
+136 GAGVAIDGFD

-157 HVTNEDVWAEIK
+157 HVTNEDVRADIK

-178 EGYFNLEPEQSKD
+178 EGYFNLEPEQNEN

-207 KNMANFKKFAT
+207 KNMAKFKKFAT

-246 VGDSVYVQGEDGT
+246 AGDSVYVQGDDGT
-259 RVKAEDGDYKTD
+259 RVTAEDGDYKTD
-271 DGKVIKVADGKVAEI
+271 DGKVIKVVDGKVAEI

-294 LGSVDTDKGKLY
+294 LGSVDTDKGRLY
-306 AEGEGDLKAGDAVY
+306 ADGDDDLKAGDAVF

-350 EIKDPAAEVAGAATQ
+350 EIKDPKAEVATGATQ

-372 SARLDKLENIV
+372 SARLDKLEGIV
-383 KLIITYCYIPLLD
+383 KLIINFCYLPLLD
-396 ENGNFLLSKE
+396 VNGNFIFSKE
-406 EPKETLCGR
+406 KPKETLCGR

-437 KAAPATEE
+437 KAVPATEE